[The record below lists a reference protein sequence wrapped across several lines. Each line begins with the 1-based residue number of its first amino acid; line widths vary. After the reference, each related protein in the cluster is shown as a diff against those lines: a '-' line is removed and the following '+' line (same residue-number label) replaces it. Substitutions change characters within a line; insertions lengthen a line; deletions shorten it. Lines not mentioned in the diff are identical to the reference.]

1 MVCSLVAT
9 PRPVSAG
16 TSCGRIARSGGRAR
30 AGKTSTP
37 MLSLSQDVPA
47 GPTAEIKCT
56 DRAERNWLAG
66 RPGQVT
72 DAAFDRPEIQIGPG
86 LDR

>member
-30 AGKTSTP
+30 AGKTSAP

-47 GPTAEIKCT
+47 GPTVEIKCT
-56 DRAERNWLAG
+56 DRAERNWPAGLAKLLTPHLTG
-66 RPGQVT
+66 RKFRSVR
-72 DAAFDRPEIQIGPG
+72 A
-86 LDR
+86 